1 MSNGNTCSSI
11 QIYATGSNVVSER
24 YDSIDCLLNG
34 LQDNTNNLITA
45 KNVRDAVFT
54 LWNRVDDIQGDLTDI
69 YFSNSETVP
78 VTVGGIQAG
87 LSFSEPKSMQQMW
100 DLLLYP
106 ELNPSLINPFSTF
119 TSNVTG
125 FREIGS
131 IVDITFNSA
140 FNRGSINPQYQSD
153 EPFRSGLPVSYQF
166 NGSGISG
173 TYNSILLTDT
183 RIVSGYEVL
192 NGIQTWQGRV
202 NYDEGVQPKTNK
214 GNDFDI
220 PLPTGFTSFISRT
233 ITGVYPFFATSAD
246 ITVLLKQPL
255 VAHNSQFFQFDLQ
268 ADSGVNKQTFEI
280 PTVFSNITGIQ
291 QFNNISNQW
300 DWLGGDE
307 STSLDILNTQFTKT
321 NINKTINSYQILYSR
336 YVYNGPIIGFR
347 QIRLYTN

>member
-1 MSNGNTCSSI
+1 MSGNTCSSI
-11 QIYATGSNVVSER
+11 EIYSPNTPIVSER
-24 YDSIDCLLNG
+24 YDSLDCLLNG

-54 LWNRVDDIQGDLTDI
+54 LWERVDNIESDLSDI

-106 ELNPSLINPFSTF
+106 ELNPSLIDPSSTF

-131 IVDITFNSA
+131 IVDITFNST

-153 EPFRSGLPVSYQF
+153 EPFRSGLPVSYEY
-166 NGSGISG
+166 NGSGITG
-173 TYNSILLTDT
+173 TYSSSLLTDT
-183 RIVSGYEVL
+183 RIVSGYEVSIGSQ
-192 NGIQTWQGRV
+192 NWQGRV
-202 NYDEGVQPKTNK
+202 NYDSGVQPKTNK
-214 GNDFDI
+214 GNDFDS
-220 PLPTGFTSFISRT
+220 PLPSGSTSFITKT
-233 ITGVYPFFATSAD
+233 ITGVYPFFATSVS
-246 ITVLLKQPL
+246 ITELTKQAL
-255 VAHNSQFFQFDLQ
+255 VAHNSQFFQFNLQ

-291 QFNNISNQW
+291 QFNTVSNQW
-300 DWLGGDE
+300 EWLGG
-307 STSLDILNTQFTKT
+307 SKSASLNILNTQFTKT
-321 NINKTINSYQILYSR
+321 TINKNINSYTVPYFQ
-336 YVYNGPIIGFR
+336 YVYNGVTIGFR